1 MLDSLGCEF
10 KGKGEV
16 FQVFMDSRVVL
27 VGEKVNDLFII
38 KGVEMLKEANVV
50 GFAVNVTK
58 SDLWHKKLSHIS
70 QKGARGYIQTRH
82 SISRNN

>member
-50 GFAVNVTK
+50 STLNLTEV
-58 SDLWHKKLSHIS
+58 DLWHKRLSHIS